1 MKISNEG
8 MKSKNFH
15 LKKKFNKIAKKREDN
30 STIETKFDKHG
41 NKASMYETVKEVDEE
56 KITKKKIMS
65 LTSDNTNSLQ
75 SCSVEDIGEIN
86 SSLIIEAELTKNN

>member
-1 MKISNEG
+1 
-8 MKSKNFH
+8 
-15 LKKKFNKIAKKREDN
+15 
-30 STIETKFDKHG
+30 
-41 NKASMYETVKEVDEE
+41 
-56 KITKKKIMS
+56 MS